1 MMRKYWEALLG
12 ADDDRFEPRHEDR
25 RDELE
30 AENRRLR
37 KLVANQALI
46 IAVLRIIAT
55 RNV

>member
-1 MMRKYWEALLG
+1 MRKYWEALLG